1 MSGSTWSW
9 AAGTSW
15 RPTTTTGRSR
25 SSWTI
30 AELQPWSAWTRP
42 HRKWVVRTQHLFVL
56 FPSTSVDESLISQ
69 LLKTSFSQKISV
81 KTIYDVLSTKPVLNK
96 VSLFKRLL
104 RFSQSIYDSWISKKI
119 PLIPPLVD
127 HIHYTNASVR
137 GITGVLC
144 PRLPK
149 PLHALVTEQ
158 PPPNWALTSSL
169 RHALRI
175 FNVEQNIREPLNSN
189 WAA

>member
-42 HRKWVVRTQHLFVL
+42 HRKWVVTTRHLLVP
-56 FPSTSVDESLISQ
+56 FPSTGVDEGFISQ
-69 LLKTSFSQKISV
+69 PLKTSFFQKISV

-96 VSLFKRLL
+96 VSLFRRVLFFLKAFTILG
-104 RFSQSIYDSWISKKI
+104 SQRTF
-119 PLIPPLVD
+119 PPPLVD
-127 HIHYTNASVR
+127 HVHHADASVG
-137 GITGVLC
+137 GITGVVC
-144 PRLPK
+144 ARLSK

-158 PPPNWALTSSL
+158 PPPYWALTSSL
-169 RHALRI
+169 TLCTADL
-175 FNVEQNIREPLNSN
+175 
-189 WAA
+189 